1 MVCGEQIQRT
11 RADGED
17 RVGGDGVGVG
27 HDGGMQGGGR
37 GGGELDGGDE
47 RWGAERVYD
56 GGELVRRGDGV
67 ELEGGQ
73 RGDDGGSER
82 ERDGGELRERE
93 VRREAWGGLGR
104 GACVS
109 RGRGEIGVCFREVDQ
124 GLVGGQPSASC
135 VQPLSAYFFLFNY

>member
-1 MVCGEQIQRT
+1 M
-11 RADGED
+11 
-17 RVGGDGVGVG
+17 GVG

-109 RGRGEIGVCFREVDQ
+109 GGRGEIDYVFSGGGSRAGGWPTLGELCPTIVGCF
-124 GLVGGQPSASC
+124 
-135 VQPLSAYFFLFNY
+135 YFQLY